1 MTTTVPRSTYH
12 TLYGP
17 TTGDTIALGDT
28 GLRIQVERSEIEPGE
43 EVMIGAGRN
52 LRDGLAMSPRADR
65 DSAPDMVVTSV
76 VVLDPVLG
84 IVKADLGIKHDRI
97 VAVGQAGN
105 PDTQSGVDMV
115 VDSQTQIVPGSGL
128 IATPGSIDTHV
139 HLNNVAQ
146 AATFCRHGYTT
157 LIGASLGPAFDVGV
171 GSLYN
176 YESFLDAVGAYPLN
190 IAILGRACS
199 TASEMEAH
207 LGVGCSGFKIHE
219 DLGAF
224 PAVIDASLS
233 VSDDY
238 DVQTIIHTDTINE
251 SVTLAETLEAVA
263 GRTIHAYHVEGTG
276 GGHAP
281 DILEICGHP
290 NVLPSSTNPT
300 NPFTNGALREHLDMI
315 MACHLQH
322 RTIYEDL
329 AFAQSRI
336 RPTTMAGEDVLHDMG
351 AISMMGSD
359 SNGMGRC
366 AESVRRT
373 WQLAGK
379 MKAVAADAGDS
390 PADATDHDNERVL
403 RYLEKYT
410 LCPAL
415 AHGIADHVG
424 SLAPGRLADVVLWDP
439 RFFGVKPTLVI
450 KSGII
455 AYALAGPANG
465 SYLLTEPVI
474 MRPQWGATG
483 AAPRQLSKVF
493 TSRFGLEAATSRQ
506 SRHRDRLLTVSGT
519 RDIAKA
525 GLGRNNATPAVH
537 VDATTLAVTVD
548 GIEAV
553 SPPTTTVPLSRRY
566 LLV

>member
-1 MTTTVPRSTYH
+1 MTTTVPRSMYH

-17 TTGDTIALGDT
+17 TTGDVVALGDT
-28 GLRIQVERSEIEPGE
+28 GLRIQVARSEIAAGE
-43 EVMIGAGRN
+43 EILIGAGRN
-52 LRDGLAMSPRADR
+52 LRDGLAISPRTSR
-65 DSAPDMVVTSV
+65 DSALDMLITSV

-84 IVKADLGIKHDRI
+84 IVKADVGIKQDRI
-97 VAVGQAGN
+97 VGVGQAGN

-128 IATPGSIDTHV
+128 IATPGAIDTHV
-139 HLNNVAQ
+139 HLNNVPQ
-146 AATFCRHGYTT
+146 AETFCRHGYTT
-157 LIGASLGPAFDVGV
+157 VIGATLGPVFDVGI

-176 YESFLDAVGAYPLN
+176 YESFLDAVAAYPLN
-190 IAILGRACS
+190 VALLGRGCS
-199 TASEMEAH
+199 TPSEMEGH
-207 LGVGCSGFKIHE
+207 LEVGCSGFKIHE

-224 PAVIDASLS
+224 GAIIDAALS
-233 VSDDY
+233 VSDVH

-251 SVTLAETLEAVA
+251 SVTLAETLEAIA

-281 DILEICGHP
+281 DILEICGQA

-300 NPFTNGALREHLDMI
+300 NPFTQAALREHLDMI

-322 RTIYEDL
+322 RSLYEDL

-336 RPTTMAGEDVLHDMG
+336 RPTTMAGEDVLHDLG

-373 WQLAGK
+373 WQLADK
-379 MKAVAADAGDS
+379 MKGIGPPS
-390 PADATDHDNERVL
+390 EGPDNERVL

-415 AHGIADHVG
+415 AHGISDHVG
-424 SLAPGRLADVVLWDP
+424 SLSPGRLADVVLWDP
-439 RFFGVKPTLVI
+439 RFFGVKPNLVV
-450 KSGII
+450 KSGVVSFS
-455 AYALAGPANG
+455 LAGPANG
-465 SYLLTEPVI
+465 SFLGTEPLT

-483 AAPRQLSKVF
+483 GAPRELAKVF
-493 TSRFGLEAATSRQ
+493 TSCTGLEAARRRQ
-506 SRHRDRLLTVSGT
+506 SRHLSRLLPVKGT
-519 RDIAKA
+519 R
-525 GLGRNNATPAVH
+525 GLRKQDLSRNGATPAIR
-537 VDATTLAVTVD
+537 VDPDSLVVTID
-548 GIEAV
+548 GTEAY
-553 SPPTTTVPLSRRY
+553 SPPTTKVPLSRRY